1 MKKLFV
7 LFLLGLNYT
16 TFSQEHFAGI
26 GTSRRISLLNGT
38 FNPAELANLSSKVDI
53 QFFATSFNVSNNKIG
68 FSDIS
73 SDENFEDLIFRGNEA
88 VNLNFEA
95 EILGPGVAFRINK
108 WGFGWSTK
116 AYAKFRLVDV
126 DVNIGDAIVNDGLNS
141 LLNTTVLNQ
150 NNNQRIIGTAYSEM
164 AFSVARNFWE
174 TEKYKLNGGI
184 SFKLLFPG
192 SYANFGADKFNGTIS
207 TIGGNTFLSDANAN
221 LNFSYSGNLADD
233 YTNFDD
239 YSSSLF
245 GGLNGFAID
254 FGASFT
260 IKDEKEKDDYKLNS
274 GFSVRNFGSMTFKD
288 DNNLS
293 SNYALNIPASESLD
307 LNQFEDV
314 SSIRDIEQILL
325 DSGYLTSTTQ
335 NNDFKVKLPAVLN
348 VYAELKIIP
357 TLYASAFW
365 QQKLTDNSKNDQVT
379 AQNVF
384 TLTPRFSLK
393 HFEIFTPLS
402 QTEIAGFNAG
412 FGLRAYGFFIGSGS
426 VFTALLNDSK
436 QADFYFGYRL
446 GLGKI

>member
-7 LFLLGLNYT
+7 LFLLGLNYA

-38 FNPAELANLSSKVDI
+38 FNAAELANLSSKVDI

-116 AYAKFRLVDV
+116 AYAKFSLVDV

-207 TIGGNTFLSDANAN
+207 TIDGNTFLSDTNAN
-221 LNFSYSGNLADD
+221 LNFS
-233 YTNFDD
+233 
-239 YSSSLF
+239 
-245 GGLNGFAID
+245 
-254 FGASFT
+254 
-260 IKDEKEKDDYKLNS
+260 
-274 GFSVRNFGSMTFKD
+274 
-288 DNNLS
+288 
-293 SNYALNIPASESLD
+293 
-307 LNQFEDV
+307 
-314 SSIRDIEQILL
+314 
-325 DSGYLTSTTQ
+325 
-335 NNDFKVKLPAVLN
+335 
-348 VYAELKIIP
+348 
-357 TLYASAFW
+357 
-365 QQKLTDNSKNDQVT
+365 
-379 AQNVF
+379 
-384 TLTPRFSLK
+384 
-393 HFEIFTPLS
+393 
-402 QTEIAGFNAG
+402 
-412 FGLRAYGFFIGSGS
+412 
-426 VFTALLNDSK
+426 
-436 QADFYFGYRL
+436 
-446 GLGKI
+446 

>member
-7 LFLLGLNYT
+7 LFLLGLNYA

-38 FNPAELANLSSKVDI
+38 FNAAELANLSSKVDI

-116 AYAKFRLVDV
+116 AYAKFSLVDV

-207 TIGGNTFLSDANAN
+207 TIDGNTFLSDTNAN

-274 GFSVRNFGSMTFKD
+274 GFSVRNLGSMTFKD

-348 VYAELKIIP
+348 VYADLKIIP

-379 AQNVF
+379 AQNIF

>member
-7 LFLLGLNYT
+7 LFLLSLNFAS
-16 TFSQEHFAGI
+16 FSQEHFAGI

-38 FNPAELANLSSKVDI
+38 FNPAELSNLSSKVDI

-116 AYAKFRLVDV
+116 AYAKFGLVDV

-150 NNNQRIIGTAYSEM
+150 SNNQRIIGTAYSEM
-164 AFSVARNFWE
+164 AFSVARNLWE
-174 TEKYKLNGGI
+174 TDKYKLNGGVT
-184 SFKLLFPG
+184 FKLLFPG
-192 SYANFGADKFNGTIS
+192 SYANFGTEQFNGTI
-207 TIGGNTFLSDANAN
+207 TTTGGNSFLSDASAN
-221 LNFSYSGNLADD
+221 LNFSYSGNLAND

-245 GGLNGFAID
+245 GVLNGFAVD

-260 IKDEKEKDDYKLNS
+260 IKDEKEDYKFNS
-274 GFSVRNFGSMTFKD
+274 GFSVRNLGSMTFKD

-293 SNYALNIPASESLD
+293 TNYALNIPANESLD
-307 LNQFEDV
+307 LNQFEDIN
-314 SSIRDIEQILL
+314 SIRDIEQILL
-325 DSGYLTSTTQ
+325 DSGYLTSNTQ

-348 VYAELKIIP
+348 VYADLKIIP

-365 QQKLTDNSKNDQVT
+365 QQKLTDNSKNDQVA